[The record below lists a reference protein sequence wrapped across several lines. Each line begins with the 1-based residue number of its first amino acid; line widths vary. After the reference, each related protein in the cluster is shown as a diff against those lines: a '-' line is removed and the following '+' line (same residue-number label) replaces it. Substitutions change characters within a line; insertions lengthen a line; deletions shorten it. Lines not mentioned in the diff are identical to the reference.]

1 MDVARDEDGHLVRA
15 SDWSAT
21 VAEAIAAEAGVCLQ
35 ADHWRVIDILRTF
48 YAATRVAPSMRPLV
62 RLMHQRGAADLASS
76 IALLRL
82 FPGSPA
88 SLAAKIGGLPR
99 PDKCL

>member
-1 MDVARDEDGHLVRA
+1 MDLERDEDGHLA
-15 SDWSAT
+15 CNADWCEA
-21 VAEAIAAEAGVCLQ
+21 VARQLAAEADVCLEE
-35 ADHWRVIDILRTF
+35 DHWRVLHIVRTF
-48 YAATRVAPSMRPLV
+48 YAETGVSPSMRPLV
-62 RLMHQRGAADLASS
+62 RLMREQGAAHLASS

-82 FPGSPA
+82 FPNSPA